1 LVDLIFLSQQ
11 VLTVIQD
18 GEEKI
23 PEPPSSDV
31 PQGVLPRLIATL
43 VNRRRQVKSLMK
55 DRTASHAKLLQ
66 VIVSQHPVDISI
78 LTFGFI

>member
-1 LVDLIFLSQQ
+1 MHQ
-11 VLTVIQD
+11 VRLYTHKLQD

-23 PEPPSSDV
+23 PEPPATDV

-55 DRTASHAKLLQ
+55 DKSATPEMIIQ
-66 VIVSQHPVDISI
+66 VDIY
-78 LTFGFI
+78 FGHSSHY